1 MAASS
6 DLQALQL
13 EIRNLQQKLDWK
25 QLKINQLET
34 KVRDLRDGGLVVELE
49 RLERSLCRLSLQME
63 HVQLVIKKPEWSF
76 HTFAMPE
83 TTASS
88 AHTIFVRPPSGE
100 RLEVTIPPGKLP
112 GELFTVMLKDEDAF
126 PPDWPWHAA
135 PPAAPAHSAP
145 PPWAAEQQQQQQQQQ
160 ENANPESAEDR
171 DARVRQRRAEQ
182 RRASRAAETLRRGG
196 EPGSHANRYGQG
208 DGSSSPTHDAR
219 ASELRPQRAPV
230 PCAPRATLCRCSARR
245 CRPAA
250 RHP

>member
-13 EIRNLQQKLDWK
+13 ENRNLQQKLDWK
-25 QLKINQLET
+25 QLKINELET
-34 KVRDLRDGGLVVELE
+34 KVRDLRGGGLAADLG
-49 RLERSLCRLSLQME
+49 RIERSIGRLSLQME
-63 HVQLVIKKPEWSF
+63 HVQLVIKRPEWSF

-88 AHTIFVRPPSGE
+88 AHTIFVRPPSGD
-100 RLEVTIPPGKLP
+100 RIEVTIPPGKQP
-112 GELFTVMLKDEDAF
+112 GELFTVMLKDEDAY
-126 PPDWPWHAA
+126 PTDWPWFAA

-208 DGSSSPTHDAR
+208 DGSSSPTHER
-219 ASELRPQRAPV
+219 GE
-230 PCAPRATLCRCSARR
+230 
-245 CRPAA
+245 
-250 RHP
+250 

>member
-13 EIRNLQQKLDWK
+13 ENRNLQQKLDWK

-34 KVRDLRDGGLVVELE
+34 KVRDLRGGGLAADLG
-49 RLERSLCRLSLQME
+49 RIERSIGRLSLQME
-63 HVQLVIKKPEWSF
+63 HVQLVIKRPEWSF

-88 AHTIFVRPPSGE
+88 AHTIFVRPPSGD
-100 RLEVTIPPGKLP
+100 RIEVTIPPGKQP
-112 GELFTVMLKDEDAF
+112 GELFTVMLKDEDAY
-126 PPDWPWHAA
+126 PTDWPWFAA

-208 DGSSSPTHDAR
+208 DGSSSPTHER
-219 ASELRPQRAPV
+219 GE
-230 PCAPRATLCRCSARR
+230 
-245 CRPAA
+245 
-250 RHP
+250 

>member
-1 MAASS
+1 MH
-6 DLQALQL
+6 
-13 EIRNLQQKLDWK
+13 I
-25 QLKINQLET
+25 
-34 KVRDLRDGGLVVELE
+34 RDLRNAGHVADLE

-63 HVQLVIKKPEWSF
+63 HMQLVIKNPAWSF

-88 AHTIFVRPPSGE
+88 AHTIFVRPPSGD
-100 RLEVTIPPGKLP
+100 RIEVTIPPGKQP
-112 GELFTVMLKDEDAF
+112 GEVFTVMLEDKDAY

-208 DGSSSPTHDAR
+208 DGSSSPTHER
-219 ASELRPQRAPV
+219 GE
-230 PCAPRATLCRCSARR
+230 
-245 CRPAA
+245 
-250 RHP
+250 

>member
-13 EIRNLQQKLDWK
+13 ENRNLQQKLDWK
-25 QLKINQLET
+25 QLKINELET
-34 KVRDLRDGGLVVELE
+34 KVRDLRGGGLAADLG
-49 RLERSLCRLSLQME
+49 RIERSIGRLSLQME
-63 HVQLVIKKPEWSF
+63 HVQLVIKRPEWSF

-88 AHTIFVRPPSGE
+88 AHTIFVRPPSGD
-100 RLEVTIPPGKLP
+100 RIEVTIPPGKQP
-112 GELFTVMLKDEDAF
+112 GELFTVMLKDEDAY
-126 PPDWPWHAA
+126 PTDWPWFAA

-145 PPWAAEQQQQQQQQQ
+145 PPWAAEQRQQQQQQQ

-171 DARVRQRRAEQ
+171 GARVRQRRAEQ

-208 DGSSSPTHDAR
+208 DGSSSPTHER
-219 ASELRPQRAPV
+219 GE
-230 PCAPRATLCRCSARR
+230 
-245 CRPAA
+245 
-250 RHP
+250 

>member
-100 RLEVTIPPGKLP
+100 RLEATVPPGKLP
-112 GELFTVMLKDEDAF
+112 GELCTVMLKDEDAF

-160 ENANPESAEDR
+160 QENANPESAEDR
-171 DARVRQRRAEQ
+171 DARMRQRRAEQ

-208 DGSSSPTHDAR
+208 DGSSSPTHER
-219 ASELRPQRAPV
+219 GE
-230 PCAPRATLCRCSARR
+230 
-245 CRPAA
+245 
-250 RHP
+250 

>member
-13 EIRNLQQKLDWK
+13 ENRNLQQKLDWK

-34 KVRDLRDGGLVVELE
+34 KVRDLRGGGLAADLKH
-49 RLERSLCRLSLQME
+49 LERSIGRLSLQME

-171 DARVRQRRAEQ
+171 DARMRQRRAEQ

-208 DGSSSPTHDAR
+208 DGSSSPTHER
-219 ASELRPQRAPV
+219 GE
-230 PCAPRATLCRCSARR
+230 
-245 CRPAA
+245 
-250 RHP
+250 

>member
-6 DLQALQL
+6 DLQTLQL
-13 EIRNLQQKLDWK
+13 ENRNLQQKLDWK

-34 KVRDLRDGGLVVELE
+34 KVRDLRGGGLAADLG
-49 RLERSLCRLSLQME
+49 RLERSIGRLSLQME
-63 HVQLVIKKPEWSF
+63 HVQLVIKRPEWSF

-88 AHTIFVRPPSGE
+88 AHTIFVRPPSGD
-100 RLEVTIPPGKLP
+100 RIEVTIPPGKQP
-112 GELFTVMLKDEDAF
+112 GELFTVMLKDEDAY
-126 PPDWPWHAA
+126 PTDWPWFAA

-208 DGSSSPTHDAR
+208 DGSSSPTHER
-219 ASELRPQRAPV
+219 GE
-230 PCAPRATLCRCSARR
+230 
-245 CRPAA
+245 
-250 RHP
+250 